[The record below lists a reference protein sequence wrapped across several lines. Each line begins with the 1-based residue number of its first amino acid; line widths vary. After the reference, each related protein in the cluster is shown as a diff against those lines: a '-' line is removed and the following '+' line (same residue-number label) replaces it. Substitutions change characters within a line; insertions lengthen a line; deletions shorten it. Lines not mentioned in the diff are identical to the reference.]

1 MKDARNAW
9 TEGQSEDIARPNSEQ
24 LLGNEKNRRIRFPSD
39 QTGKTESSMAIVD
52 GLSKEPSLPD
62 HTADAA
68 RAKIDVEESTAE
80 TRIMAKTD
88 RSK

>member
-1 MKDARNAW
+1 MKHARNAW
-9 TEGQSEDIARPNSEQ
+9 TEAQSEDTTRHKSEQ
-24 LLGNEKNRRIRFPSD
+24 LLGNEENRRIRFPSD
-39 QTGKTESSMAIVD
+39 QTGKPESGIAIVD

-68 RAKIDVEESTAE
+68 RAKIEVEESTAE
-80 TRIMAKTD
+80 TRIIAKTN